1 MSIFASNEPV
11 PKAETIADT
20 VSTDTY
26 DKEQRVGSIP
36 SVITQH
42 THSYTSTAYT
52 IPYAEWPSPE
62 ERE

>member
-1 MSIFASNEPV
+1 MDNNLPLSAVELV
-11 PKAETIADT
+11 PRSELNCNSSMESD
-20 VSTDTY
+20 
-26 DKEQRVGSIP
+26 

-52 IPYAEWPSPE
+52 TPYAEWPSPE